1 MSIYA
6 GDPSAFHRHLSMG
19 MLSGMNL
26 AARPA
31 TNVGIGPMHPEDW
44 PAVRDIYAA
53 GIATGNATFETE
65 RPDWTRWDASHL
77 ADHRFVARRGGT
89 VVGWVALAP
98 VSDRC
103 VYAGVAEDSVYV
115 SPDALGE
122 GVGRRLLETVIGS
135 ADAADIWTIQT
146 GIFPENAVSIGLHQR
161 CGFRIVGVRERLGR
175 LDGSWRDVVFMER
188 RRP

>member
-1 MSIYA
+1 
-6 GDPSAFHRHLSMG
+6 MG
-19 MLSGMNL
+19 ILVGMNL
-26 AARPA
+26 AHQPA
-31 TNVGIGPMHPEDW
+31 TAVDIDSMRPDDW
-44 PAVRDIYAA
+44 PAVREIYAA

-65 RPDWTRWDASHL
+65 SPDWERWDASHL
-77 ADHRFVARRGGT
+77 VGHRFVARRGGR

-103 VYAGVAEDSVYV
+103 AYAGVAEDSVYV
-115 SPDALGE
+115 SDDARGQ
-122 GVGRRLLETVIGS
+122 GVGRQLLEAVIRS

-146 GIFPENAVSIGLHQR
+146 GIFPENAVSIELHQR

-175 LDGSWRDVVFMER
+175 LAGNWRDVVFMER